1 MKQVTA
7 IACLSIAAALA
18 VRPLPRLPL
27 KTKVVIPR
35 LAPKGNL
42 KPKMTFE
49 DQLQFIFNLKSQLQG
64 GANQLDALG
73 FSIHRAPEFAFT
85 NTKQALVAHS
95 NAISA
100 LNADAMKH
108 RFPLLISCSD
118 LLELSSNSGSS
129 IIEPL
134 TQIAD
139 RLMARRSQEQL
150 IATELASTKAT
161 VFVLAGLPVM
171 GAGLGLILGSDS
183 IKWLIASSPGQVCL
197 ALGIGFELLGWLW
210 IKRLLNRVL
219 ADVT

>member
-1 MKQVTA
+1 
-7 IACLSIAAALA
+7 
-18 VRPLPRLPL
+18 
-27 KTKVVIPR
+27 
-35 LAPKGNL
+35 
-42 KPKMTFE
+42 
-49 DQLQFIFNLKSQLQG
+49 
-64 GANQLDALG
+64 
-73 FSIHRAPEFAFT
+73 
-85 NTKQALVAHS
+85 
-95 NAISA
+95 
-100 LNADAMKH
+100 MKH